1 MRPSGDAGAG
11 CCCDPCLVPD
21 HLNHRV
27 GGRRRN
33 VRDSHKQQSRERSYS
48 QYCWPLNE
56 KQDSFGDGRDAAT
69 WLRKA
74 TLRRKAGALGAF
86 GAQIR
91 KLTAPLSC
99 EAVAVE
105 AGVKLTRHPPRACN
119 AILMSVAQ
127 PSHNTATGTSQL
139 YWPAAAP
146 PAKGRPAKPARK
158 KVETPM
164 AERPIMGFTRNIERR

>member
-1 MRPSGDAGAG
+1 LARPQNVCTTTTPRGSVLDAK
-11 CCCDPCLVPD
+11 
-21 HLNHRV
+21 
-27 GGRRRN
+27 GGRAWKRFDR
-33 VRDSHKQQSRERSYS
+33 HKQQSRERSYS
-48 QYCWPLNE
+48 EYCGPLNE

-69 WLRKA
+69 RLRKT
-74 TLRRKAGALGAF
+74 TLRRKAGALGGF

-91 KLTAPLSC
+91 KLTAPVSC

-119 AILMSVAQ
+119 AILMSVGQ
-127 PSHNTATGTSQL
+127 PWHNTATGTSQL

-146 PAKGRPAKPARK
+146 PAKAKPVKPARK

-164 AERPIMGFTRNIERR
+164 AERPIMRFTRNIERH